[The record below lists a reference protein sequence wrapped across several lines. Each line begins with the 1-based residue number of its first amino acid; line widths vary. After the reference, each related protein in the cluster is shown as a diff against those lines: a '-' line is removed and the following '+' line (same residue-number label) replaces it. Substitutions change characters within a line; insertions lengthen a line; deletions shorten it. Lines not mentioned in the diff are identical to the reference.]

1 LERGDTA
8 GALEHSDAGMD
19 AAGALEHSD
28 AGMDVEGALEHSDAA
43 GALEHS
49 DAETDTYFISLGAA
63 GTLEDAGMDAAVAL
77 EDAGMDAAVALEH
90 NDAGMDAAGALE
102 HNDAGMDAAG
112 ALEHNDAERLPKKR
126 AKPNLSPLEHQER
139 ERLKIQRCEYKK
151 EEQEKKREKSY
162 QDYLEK
168 VRKKEKSFQD
178 YLDDWH
184 SREQA
189 KIEKRKQM
197 KAQKEMEKQR
207 KLAAMA
213 DAMQRMGDAFIL
225 VAKIAFKDWINMFIR
240 DEVDQIDNKIVHKVY
255 KEVNIFHYTDEDFYS
270 NFRRVVMLM
279 NVNRMCREAIKVEY
293 DQLMKNFNER

>member
-1 LERGDTA
+1 MEKPEQQESGRSADAAGTLERGDT
-8 GALEHSDAGMD
+8 
-19 AAGALEHSD
+19 AGALEHSD

-77 EDAGMDAAVALEH
+77 EH

-102 HNDAGMDAAG
+102 HNDAEMDAAG

-168 VRKKEKSFQD
+168 TRKKEKSFQD
-178 YLDDWH
+178 YLDNWH

-197 KAQKEMEKQR
+197 KVERENKKEMEKQR

-213 DAMQRMGDAFIL
+213 DAMQRMGDALIL

-255 KEVNIFHYTDEDFYS
+255 KEVNIFHFDEDFYS
-270 NFRRVVMLM
+270 NFKRVVMLM